1 MTKATS
7 AKSAKRPYE
16 YYGTPISLVTIKELL
31 PLAERL
37 AKRLCEAVNVDPSEL
52 EPILFDT
59 KFFADG
65 ELMSRKPI
73 DALVRE
79 TRVLFLDCPRFPTLN
94 DGIMNT
100 VLTLDAIAGAG
111 ARSITHIPLYLPY
124 ARQDKRKPGEP
135 LSWIRVAKMI
145 KHATPRLDRLIALE
159 LHTEQHEGAF
169 DGLQF
174 DHMRGHRIFA
184 EHFAPAYRHRANEV
198 IVVSPDA
205 GGVERAKKF
214 ADKLFPDGHSKVAHT
229 EKERPADNVAEVV
242 SYSGPEDIAGKI
254 VFIYDDMIDT
264 GGTIAGAAKLLK
276 SRGAQKVIAV
286 AMHGLFNKTAI
297 ADMAGSGVDEIV
309 VSESVP
315 RTPEWIAAHAPL
327 VTQVPLDEILAKA
340 ILAQRPGESFSK
352 IFL

>member
-1 MTKATS
+1 MTKTAV

-37 AKRLCEAVNVDPSEL
+37 AKRLCEAVSVDSSEL

-73 DALVRE
+73 DAAVRE
-79 TRVLFLDCPRFPTLN
+79 TRVIFLDCPRFPTVN

-100 VLTLDAIAGAG
+100 VFTLDAIAGAG

-135 LSWIRVAKMI
+135 LSWIRIAKMI
-145 KHATPRLDRLIALE
+145 KYATPQLHRLIAVE

-169 DGLQF
+169 DKLRFNQV
-174 DHMRGHRIFA
+174 RGHRIFA
-184 EHFAPAYRHRANEV
+184 EHFAAEYRHRANEV
-198 IVVSPDA
+198 IIVSPDS
-205 GGVERAKKF
+205 GGVDRAKKF
-214 ADKLFPDGHSKVAHT
+214 ADKLFPEGHLKVAHT
-229 EKERPADNVAEVV
+229 EKERPADNVAEVI
-242 SYSGPEDIAGKI
+242 SYSGPEDIAGKV

-264 GGTIAGAAKLLK
+264 GGTIAGAATLLK
-276 SRGAQKVIAV
+276 NRGAQKVIAV
-286 AMHGLFNKTAI
+286 AMHGLFNMTAI
-297 ADMAGSGVDEIV
+297 ANMKRSGVDQVV

-315 RTPEWIAAHAPL
+315 RSPDWLAAHAPF
-327 VTQVPLDEILAKA
+327 VTQVLLDEILARV
-340 ILAQRPGESFSK
+340 ILEQRPGGSVSK